1 MRRRR
6 TEGARAIAWSAGPW
20 TFGLAAALLSGVSP
34 DRLTAQSAPQLTNA
48 GALFL
53 LLPVGAAAAGMG
65 QTAITLE
72 GSGEAVFWNPAGLA
86 TLPASEFAVHTAT
99 FAAGPTNAVTLFF
112 PRHGIG
118 VFGGAVYLLDYGDQ
132 DVVDS
137 SGVTIARIAP
147 RNVEYLAS
155 FATQLP
161 GGLSLGVTYK
171 LIEFRV
177 DCSGVCTGLPNG
189 NGTTHAI
196 DIGGQFAVGPEGAL
210 RFGVA
215 VRNIG
220 FKLQVNNN
228 DQADPLPARIV
239 FGAVYRVQLHAESSP
254 AGRGL
259 DAGAAVPAAPPDRLD
274 LRVAADID
282 TPWDNS
288 APPEMR
294 LGVDLGFRDVVRL
307 RGGYAFTRQGI
318 AGPSVGVGIASGSIG
333 VDFARTFMTGS
344 DLITANPTFVSFRLT
359 F

>member
-1 MRRRR
+1 LPA
-6 TEGARAIAWSAGPW
+6 EG
-20 TFGLAAALLSGVSP
+20 LS
-34 DRLTAQSAPQLTNA
+34 AQSAPQLTNA

-72 GSGEAVFWNPAGLA
+72 GTGEAVFWNPAGLA
-86 TLPASEFAVHTAT
+86 TLPSGEFAVHTAT
-99 FAAGPTNAVTLFF
+99 FAAGPTNAVTMFF

-137 SGVTIARIAP
+137 AGVTIARIAP

-161 GGLSLGVTYK
+161 GALSLGVTYK

-177 DCSGVCTGLPNG
+177 DCSGTCTGVPNG

-196 DIGGQFAVGPEGAL
+196 DIGGQFAVGPDGAL

-220 FKLQVNNN
+220 FRLQVNNN
-228 DQADPLPARIV
+228 DQADPLPARLV
-239 FGAVYRVQLHAESSP
+239 FGAVYRVQLHGDQLP
-254 AGRGL
+254 AGRELGPG
-259 DAGAAVPAAPPDRLD
+259 DGVPAAALQRLD
-274 LRVAADID
+274 LRLAADVD

-294 LGVDLGFRDVVRL
+294 LGLDLGFQNVVRV

-318 AGPSVGVGIASGSIG
+318 AGPSVGMGISSGAIG

-344 DLITANPTFVSFRLT
+344 DLLTANPTFVSFRLT